1 MGASGSKG
9 ENTKDLPATI
19 DPIYQVAE
27 HDAKVKGD
35 EPLRFRIPEH
45 TQKLTKRTLTSSID
59 LALDWSKLGV
69 EEYRDGGGQSA
80 NGLVGSGTYSSMAKQ
95 SLAHTKS

>member
-1 MGASGSKG
+1 MGASGLKG
-9 ENTKDLPATI
+9 ENTEDLPATI

-35 EPLRFRIPEH
+35 EPLQFRIPDH

-59 LALDWSKLGV
+59 LALV
-69 EEYRDGGGQSA
+69 E
-80 NGLVGSGTYSSMAKQ
+80 TWC
-95 SLAHTKS
+95 